1 MDIKYELIPYDGF
14 IGSKEFDFDKAIYDL
29 NSQIELL
36 SSQADNLDYVV
47 AIASGIA
54 CGLLDILWVG
64 EFDLTNGRSIASDK
78 VDAFVKKTA
87 EMFEGEKFDDVKSA
101 VKALEKRFPIPS
113 DGNTPD
119 FGGGLQHHL
128 RDFAH
133 HPTIVGLAFSLLTQ
147 FTEKS
152 YGTDVN
158 GVFLVVDVPEKS
170 KPFIGK
176 DVPQKILMG
185 TITWFFHLVSDVA
198 GSSSTAGVTGGTGIP
213 GPILAL
219 AKEISAIP
227 FFKDIKV
234 DDDMSLSLFLSKL
247 FNGTLMMQRDEN
259 GQIIKESVVKFD
271 LRGELGVAVELCK
284 QAVPVIA
291 NECIVRAFYF
301 IRRLAMAMKEKCVSC
316 LADMK
321 KIDWNSVKPANNP
334 TIARMLTVSTGVF
347 TALDMGE
354 AIATQKYWVSI
365 NYVGVGRFAVAIGSD
380 VSWGLKARNVKKVRD
395 VYENIKQQTFR
406 KADADIY
413 KRIGADMD
421 IQMDKLGL
429 SLEQTE
435 ILYNLEYYKTLN
447 DIERTN
453 IPITREGVKELKTT
467 WLQDWAKFIS
477 DGFESFTQVPGA
489 KMHWYTMDELQQCI
503 AGQNPNEPWYRLI
516 LLEAMLFE
524 PYYPLGMEKD
534 KKGNDVPCKKYKHLN
549 NPINGFK
556 KSEGDRFLN
565 EQFTGKYCEKEYVK
579 RLRKSYDKRMNELNE
594 VLKTVITSLSITA
607 VISIVTVATAGA
619 FAGPIAVALVGSN
632 FAGLSGAALT
642 SACLVYLGGGA
653 IAAGG
658 AGMLGKLIWNK
669 TKKRVGSNNTST
681 YVPKDEWIV
690 IENCHEPI
698 ITQKLFDTAHANSKK
713 YIRPKRGKRNYNPFY
728 YCGVCGRALVPS
740 KRVKGDILLCSS
752 SRIEENSPCKSN
764 RVEIAKV
771 EDTIMKIVN
780 MYATA
785 YLDEK
790 GIKKAGKSKEVS
802 PEEKIATL
810 EKKVKSLSS
819 KKMMLYSD
827 YKDDKL
833 SREEYV
839 KRSKAMV
846 EQIDELHQE
855 IEQLKTEIPPEDNS
869 SSKFETQLESI
880 INMESFD
887 REKIQKIIKK
897 VIINGEDNIEIVWNT
912 DDPFFK

>member
-259 GQIIKESVVKFD
+259 GQIIK
-271 LRGELGVAVELCK
+271 
-284 QAVPVIA
+284 AVPVIA

-658 AGMLGKLIWNK
+658 AGMLGGTIAIVGGGAALGIGVGAGVGGA
-669 TKKRVGSNNTST
+669 VGSAG
-681 YVPKDEWIV
+681 
-690 IENCHEPI
+690 
-698 ITQKLFDTAHANSKK
+698 LLGKK
-713 YIRPKRGKRNYNPFY
+713 N
-728 YCGVCGRALVPS
+728 
-740 KRVKGDILLCSS
+740 
-752 SRIEENSPCKSN
+752 
-764 RVEIAKV
+764 
-771 EDTIMKIVN
+771 TIMQSAKLLTSVREIFLNDEHDVEFSN
-780 MYATA
+780 SVYEQ
-785 YLDEK
+785 YLQNITEVEK
-790 GIKKAGKSKEVS
+790 GLVELRLKKDVAKGKEKKTIAESIKKA
-802 PEEKIATL
+802 EESVEAM
-810 EKKVKSLSS
+810 KVARKN
-819 KKMMLYSD
+819 MLKY
-827 YKDDKL
+827 
-833 SREEYV
+833 
-839 KRSKAMV
+839 
-846 EQIDELHQE
+846 
-855 IEQLKTEIPPEDNS
+855 NS
-869 SSKFETQLESI
+869 SFAEGLQVQ
-880 INMESFD
+880 
-887 REKIQKIIKK
+887 R
-897 VIINGEDNIEIVWNT
+897 
-912 DDPFFK
+912 